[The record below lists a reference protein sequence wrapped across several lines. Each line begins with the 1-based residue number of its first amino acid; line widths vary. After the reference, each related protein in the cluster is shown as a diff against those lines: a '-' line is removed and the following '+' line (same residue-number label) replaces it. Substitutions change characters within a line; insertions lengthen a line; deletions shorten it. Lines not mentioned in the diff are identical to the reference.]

1 MYQGCGRSCRSA
13 CQPLPG
19 VYHAGAMQYQTGFTP
34 RRRLTSGAAP
44 APTQQRRIASTLART
59 FNACAPQ
66 LLNHSLPRAR
76 LSSEHISHISGASIV
91 AGSVKKAS
99 SSTTRT
105 PGARR
110 SQSETYSRYSPISG
124 WRRGTSSR
132 DVLSAPSK
140 LTPLGVVARD
150 AWSSCGLDGWP
161 G

>member
-105 PGARR
+105 PEREGRNRKPIPGILR
-110 SQSETYSRYSPISG
+110 SQG
-124 WRRGTSSR
+124 GRRGTSSR
-132 DVLSAPSK
+132 DVLSAPAK